1 MVFQFLKSGYQAVK
15 NALKKSRSFFAD
27 KLKFLRFDN
36 HDELLEGLEELCY
49 EADFGSKA
57 TQELLTKT
65 RQYLKTKNE
74 KSKDAIISFLKNELL
89 ESLQQQNTTLLENTV
104 GLEPQV
110 IFIVGTN
117 GNGKTTS
124 CAKLANMLKQEGK
137 SVLMAA
143 CDTFRA
149 GAQEQLKIWAERIGI
164 DLVSGTY
171 SSDPAAVVFDAATSC
186 KAKGTNVLIVDTAG
200 RLENKTHL
208 MKELEKISRTCKKI
222 IPNTPFEVLLVLDAT
237 CGQNGFEQ
245 AKVFTSFI
253 PLTGIILTKV
263 DGTAK
268 GGIAFSIQKE
278 LRVPIKFMTTGES
291 IDDIEVFD
299 AENYVNALFDTTD

>member
-1 MVFQFLKSGYQAVK
+1 MVLQFLKSGYQAVK
-15 NALKKSRSFFAD
+15 NALKKSRSFFAQ

-36 HDELLEGLEELCY
+36 HDELLEGLEELFY
-49 EADFGSKA
+49 EADFGTKT

-65 RQYLKTKNE
+65 KSYLKTKSE
-74 KSKDAIISFLKNELL
+74 KSHDAIISFLKNELL
-89 ESLQQQNTTLLENTV
+89 ESLQQQNGTFLENKN
-104 GLEPQV
+104 GLQV
-110 IFIVGTN
+110 VFVVGTN

-124 CAKLANMLKQEGK
+124 CAKLANKLKQEGK
-137 SVLMAA
+137 SVLLAA

-171 SSDPAAVVFDAATSC
+171 TSDPAAVVFDAATSC
-186 KAKGTNVLIVDTAG
+186 IAKRTDVLIVDTAG

-222 IPNTPFEVLLVLDAT
+222 VPEAPFEVLLVLDAT
-237 CGQNGFEQ
+237 LGQNGFEQ

-278 LRVPIKFMTTGES
+278 LKVPIKFLTTGET
-291 IDDIEVFD
+291 INDIEVF
-299 AENYVNALFDTTD
+299 EPESYVNALFDTSD